1 MKQHTVRIGK
11 KEFPLVFTLGTM
23 ELLEEQIKDFDLSR
37 FQEIM
42 GTTKGLLDILYCLA
56 QEGAIYN
63 GTELKEDR
71 KWFGAH
77 CPVAK
82 EKMIELHTVIAETL
96 VDGMT
101 METDEDDPDQEVDV
115 VLEELKKRRKGRLTH
130 RQTMAYGLIAGLR
143 PDDMRWMPPGL
154 VLDLFIYRRQYD
166 DTMHRI
172 TRHKEKIY
180 D

>member
-1 MKQHTVRIGK
+1 MKQHTVGIGK

-23 ELLEEQIKDFDLSR
+23 ELLEEQIKDFDISN

-42 GTTKGLLDILYCLA
+42 RTTKGLLDILYCLA

-115 VLEELKKRRKGRLTH
+115 VLEKKKKKDGK
-130 RQTMAYGLIAGLR
+130 AG
-143 PDDMRWMPPGL
+143 
-154 VLDLFIYRRQYD
+154 
-166 DTMHRI
+166 
-172 TRHKEKIY
+172 
-180 D
+180 